1 MSQLSGD
8 EAGSARTVSGAR
20 GETRFSPQGEAIGFT
35 IEGDVK
41 IWDGDL
47 VATADRA
54 LIDSEEG
61 EVELFGN
68 PVKLTHPRGTL
79 EAGQLRYLEDMSM
92 IHGHSGIVA
101 VLTES
106 ETREAL
112 SVAGQEGPIRVIAEE
127 TFWLSEP
134 DGVLFQGS
142 VRAWQG
148 EYALLANQLRGEEG
162 EGRMSAAG
170 GVRTL
175 WNPPDDEEASGR
187 RRPGPES
194 PEDGEA
200 EPEPRPQGPMEVSA
214 DEMIY
219 RQAENELSYSGSVR
233 ADQDRSSLACDK
245 LDVILDEN
253 NETERLECTGNV
265 RIEDAETGLSFEA
278 ARALYD
284 LQNETIDVFGDSI
297 VIRDKE
303 GRGADN
309 VRELNYSFQNKVM
322 LLRSESEVA
331 QADDT

>member
-1 MSQLSGD
+1 
-8 EAGSARTVSGAR
+8 
-20 GETRFSPQGEAIGFT
+20 
-35 IEGDVK
+35 
-41 IWDGDL
+41 
-47 VATADRA
+47 
-54 LIDSEEG
+54 
-61 EVELFGN
+61 
-68 PVKLTHPRGTL
+68 
-79 EAGQLRYLEDMSM
+79 
-92 IHGHSGIVA
+92 
-101 VLTES
+101 
-106 ETREAL
+106 
-112 SVAGQEGPIRVIAEE
+112 
-127 TFWLSEP
+127 
-134 DGVLFQGS
+134 
-142 VRAWQG
+142 
-148 EYALLANQLRGEEG
+148 
-162 EGRMSAAG
+162 
-170 GVRTL
+170 
-175 WNPPDDEEASGR
+175 
-187 RRPGPES
+187 
-194 PEDGEA
+194 
-200 EPEPRPQGPMEVSA
+200 MEVSA

-219 RQAENELSYSGSVR
+219 RRAENELSYSGSVR